1 VELLVSAVLSLGS
14 AVYFF
19 RLATGSELQ
28 SRSRAVLKPYGIV
41 DAIFAAVLVLWFLT
55 NILGSANRVVVV
67 NTRLL
72 IAGAILW
79 FLLSAFLLSFL
90 IARSQNPL
98 DLFGLRHVGWRRN
111 FKAGCWGLA
120 AALPAI
126 YFIHTLSFH
135 LMGADAQPQPLLQFL
150 AGNPS
155 LQDKLFLI
163 LTAIVIAPI
172 AEELIFRGYIFGV
185 LRRYAGRWWA
195 MLISAS
201 VFAAIHAHIPSLAG
215 LFVLAVALTL
225 VYEGAES
232 LWAPILM
239 HSLFNGLTVI
249 LTLAWPDLMK

>member
-1 VELLVSAVLSLGS
+1 MELLFSGVLSLGS
-14 AVYFF
+14 AVYFS
-19 RLATGSELQ
+19 RLAMGSDSQ
-28 SRSRAVLKPYGIV
+28 SRSRAVLQPYGIA
-41 DAIFAAVLVLWFLT
+41 DGIFAALLVLWFLT
-55 NILGSANRVVVV
+55 NILGSASRVVVV

-90 IARSQNPL
+90 IARSRNPL
-98 DLFGLRHVGWRRN
+98 DLFGLREVGWRQN
-111 FKAGCWGLA
+111 FKSGCWGLA

-135 LMGADAQPQPLLQFL
+135 LMGPDAQPQPLLQFL

-155 LQDKLFLI
+155 LQDRLLLI
-163 LTAIVIAPI
+163 LTAVVIAPI

-225 VYEGAES
+225 VYEGAGS

-249 LTLAWPDLMK
+249 LTLAWPDSMK